1 MLFAT
6 LDQLESDPG
15 RAVITLATFVF
26 ALLVALT
33 FHEFNHAAVA
43 TRLGDRTAQ
52 AMGRL
57 TLHPRAHLDPLGTAM
72 LFLAGFGWAKPVIV
86 TPSNLRGN
94 PRSGMAIVALAGPMS
109 NLALAF
115 VFAIPVK
122 TGLVASDMVG
132 FGPFDDPTDHL
143 LGYVIGSMVFWNLLI
158 ASFNLI
164 PMAPLDGF
172 KVALGI
178 LPRGLASEFARLEQ
192 YGPMILFLI
201 VMFDVIAPGP
211 GILKSVIRPIL
222 NGLNTVILGGQLL

>member
-6 LDQLESDPG
+6 LDQLETDPG
-15 RAVITLATFVF
+15 RAAITLATFVL

-57 TLHPRAHLDPLGTAM
+57 TLHPRAHLDPVGTAM
-72 LFLAGFGWAKPVIV
+72 LFIAGFGWAKPVQV
-86 TPSNLRGN
+86 NPLNLRVS
-94 PRSGMAIVALAGPMS
+94 PRSGMAMVALAGPMS
-109 NLALAF
+109 NVALAF
-115 VFAIPVK
+115 VFAIPIR
-122 TGLVASDMVG
+122 TGLVTSDMLG
-132 FGPFDDPTDHL
+132 FGLFYGPTDHL
-143 LGYVIGSMVFWNLLI
+143 LGYIIGSMVFWNLLI

-164 PMAPLDGF
+164 PLAPLDGF

-178 LPRGLASEFARLEQ
+178 LPRELASEFARLEQ
-192 YGPMILFLI
+192 HGPMILLLI

-211 GILKSVIRPIL
+211 RILASVIGPIL
-222 NGLNTVILGGQLL
+222 NGLSTVVLGGQLL